1 MTEPPCICVSLY
13 IPANQAQTVEHD
25 SFANEEPYVL
35 CESHLPKIWRL
46 LPLDGYDQVFEP
58 CKHSDEVDKIHWVA
72 ADINEGGI
80 ADMIYH

>member
-1 MTEPPCICVSLY
+1 MAEPPRLCISLY
-13 IPANQAQTVEHD
+13 IPANQAQAVEHD

-35 CESHLPKIWRL
+35 CEGHLPKIGGF
-46 LPLDGYDQVFEP
+46 LPLNGYYQVLEP

-72 ADINEGGI
+72 ADIDECGI